1 MPICCRGQGRSTA
14 SWTSDIGLDRG
25 MKRPRRDPKDI
36 AAQKRAEKQDV
47 RRGPGY
53 EGKQRIGFRKVDD
66 PFDYRP
72 PGQRGKI
79 TVAVNE
85 LEFAL
90 NKIRRLTADQRKAG
104 ETFRDNYEL
113 AGFGRGMGQDWT
125 RPYVDTSGF
134 TQPEQERRSQ
144 AADFLKAVAPA
155 LGITGY
161 ALVVRIC
168 GEGMDVDKVTASF
181 GWGTSK
187 RARLYT
193 GRRLREALT
202 DLAVHL
208 GLKSKKRKRA

>member
-1 MPICCRGQGRSTA
+1 MTGA
-14 SWTSDIGLDRG
+14 
-25 MKRPRRDPKDI
+25 RRDPKDI
-36 AAQKRAEKQDV
+36 ASQKRAEKQDAL
-47 RRGPGY
+47 RGPGY
-53 EGKQRIGFRKVDD
+53 EGKHRIGFKKVDD

-72 PGQRGKI
+72 TGQGGKI
-79 TVAVNE
+79 TVAHNE

-90 NKIRRLTADQRKAG
+90 NKIRRLTADQRRAG

-125 RPYVDTSGF
+125 RPYVDTSGY

-144 AADFLKAVAPA
+144 ATDFLNAAAPA

-161 ALVVRIC
+161 ALVVKVC
-168 GEGMDVDKVTASF
+168 GEGMDVDKVTAAF
-181 GWGTSK
+181 GWGSSK

-202 DLAVHL
+202 DLAIHL
-208 GLKSKKRKRA
+208 GLKSRKRKRS